1 MNNCYAWNMLKRKLL
16 GVWLPTA
23 GIILLIILTTP

>member
-1 MNNCYAWNMLKRKLL
+1 MNSRAAWIMLKRKLL

-23 GIILLIILTTP
+23 GVILLIILTTP

>member
-1 MNNCYAWNMLKRKLL
+1 MNSKAAWNMLKRKLL

-23 GIILLIILTTP
+23 GVILLILLSA